1 MGMPGNSE
9 RLEFRVI
16 DIYRREGDKLIENW
30 IFIDFLHV
38 MHQQGLDVLG
48 RMQGLKDDEAYRFTS
63 SPLGLKAVHYPC
75 DGVWETAVFGD
86 PTPISV
92 ITCWRSIVQFRK
104 TMDLRHRSIFRL
116 GQRMDWPK
124 HAGWIR
130 WHMPT
135 QIGRWSKLHFVI

>member
-63 SPLGLKAVHYPC
+63 SPLGPKGRALSLA
-75 DGVWETAVFGD
+75 DGVWETAVF
-86 PTPISV
+86 
-92 ITCWRSIVQFRK
+92 R
-104 TMDLRHRSIFRL
+104 
-116 GQRMDWPK
+116 
-124 HAGWIR
+124 
-130 WHMPT
+130 
-135 QIGRWSKLHFVI
+135 